1 VAPLYI
7 AGTPAAE
14 NTSGTLEGGRAGTT
28 LPPGVF
34 LRKDVILWE
43 LGREFAQGSDFKGLR
58 GNFWYG
64 RVGSGVI
71 RIT

>member
-14 NTSGTLEGGRAGTT
+14 NASGTLEGGRLEG
-28 LPPGVF
+28 LGPSPGVF

-43 LGREFAQGSDFKGLR
+43 LRREFAQGCDLKGVRDDF
-58 GNFWYG
+58 
-64 RVGSGVI
+64 
-71 RIT
+71 